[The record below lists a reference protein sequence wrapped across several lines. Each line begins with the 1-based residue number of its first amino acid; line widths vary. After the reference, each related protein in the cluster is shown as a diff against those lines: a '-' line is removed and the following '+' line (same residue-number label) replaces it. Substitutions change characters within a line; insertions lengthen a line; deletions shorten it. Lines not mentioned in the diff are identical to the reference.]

1 MDKEIIAGREA
12 QHQTSQGG
20 TIVVHSCPLSLC
32 SSILNFETF
41 FLKLQCG
48 MSFKAL

>member
-20 TIVVHSCPLSLC
+20 TKQHTNRVIERQRRH
-32 SSILNFETF
+32 
-41 FLKLQCG
+41 KY
-48 MSFKAL
+48 K